1 MLGSFPMNILARL
14 KISTKILALLLMLG
28 AVTIAIAFMGSRE
41 LRNVDAAYSAMV
53 NEGKAT
59 LLMARANR
67 RVTEMVFASTRAMAY
82 DGASKEAKAADAAE
96 QTAYDSTQD
105 LFDKA
110 AAARPSIKTEIAG
123 FDQQIDDLHKLA
135 RQAVAFGLQNNNDAA
150 ATVIAEITVKADV
163 LSKQMVASNEALA
176 KADESASTALT
187 SSAETTSF
195 WLLALSIGAVVLS
208 IGASLLVARFG
219 ITGPLVRLKSTME
232 ALAAGNNAVV
242 VDGCDRRD
250 EVGGMAKVVLVFRET
265 AVAKASAD
273 AEKIDADRTVQMVV
287 DTLAASLAELSTR
300 DLTNCVEATYPGV
313 YAGLKDNYNDA
324 VESVRT
330 TIAQV
335 SESARTISSGADEI
349 AQASEDLAR
358 RTESNAA
365 SLEETSAALTQMEG
379 RLKVT
384 AAASQSTVARA
395 DQAMATVDAGRS
407 TAETAM
413 QAMGRVSGSAKGIDD
428 VIEGLDKIAFQTRVL
443 AMNAAVEAGRA
454 GDAGRGFAVVA
465 DLVSALAMRA
475 EEEAKRARNQLSVT
489 QSEIVTAVDAVGK
502 VDSAL
507 LAISSDVTEVN
518 SLLAGM
524 ASDNLAQSSA
534 ITEIAAAVS
543 TMDRATQQNAA
554 MVEQTSAA
562 ARSLTQEVGNLAN
575 AAAQFNAGVRGN
587 DAGGRRNPPA
597 ALSPAP
603 RPIVVEA
610 TRAPALRLLPTAKPL
625 KKGYTNGHANGHAKG
640 AAASNEWS
648 DF

>member
-1 MLGSFPMNILARL
+1 MNMLARFR
-14 KISTKILALLLMLG
+14 ISTKILVLLLMLG
-28 AVTIAIAFMGSRE
+28 GVTVAIAFAGSRQ
-41 LRNVDAAYSAMV
+41 LLAADDANTAMV
-53 NEGKAT
+53 QEAKAT
-59 LLMARANR
+59 VLMARANR
-67 RVTEMVFASTRAMAY
+67 RVTEMVYAATRAMAY
-82 DGASKEAKAADAAE
+82 DGASTEAKAADVAE
-96 QTAYDSTQD
+96 QAAYDSSQD
-105 LFDKA
+105 LFAKA
-110 AAARPSIKTEIAG
+110 VAARPSIKAEVAG
-123 FDQQIDDLHKLA
+123 FDGRIDDLHRLA
-135 RQAVAFGLQNNNDAA
+135 RQAIAFGLQNNNDAA
-150 ATVIAEITVKADV
+150 ATIIAEMTAKTDI
-163 LSKQMVASNEALA
+163 LSKQMAAANDTLL
-176 KADESASTALT
+176 KADENASTALT
-187 SSAETTSF
+187 SSAQSTSF
-195 WLLALSIGAVVLS
+195 WLLTLSIGGVAIS
-208 IGASLLVARFG
+208 IGVGLLASRFG
-219 ITGPLVRLKSTME
+219 ITGPLARLKSTME

-242 VDGCDRRD
+242 VDGCDRGD
-250 EVGGMAKVVLVFRET
+250 EVGDMAKVVLVFRET
-265 AVAKASAD
+265 AVAKATAD
-273 AEKIDADRTVQMVV
+273 AEKLDADRTVKMVV
-287 DTLAASLAELSTR
+287 DTLGASLAELSSR
-300 DLTNCVEATYPGV
+300 DLTTRVGIAYPGL

-365 SLEETSAALTQMEG
+365 SLEETSAALIQMEG

-395 DQAMATVDAGRS
+395 DQAMATVHSGRT

-502 VDSAL
+502 VDNAL
-507 LAISSDVTEVN
+507 AAISSDVTEVN
-518 SLLAGM
+518 TLLAGM
-524 ASDNLAQSSA
+524 ASDNQAQSSA
-534 ITEIAAAVS
+534 ITEITAAVS
-543 TMDRATQQNAA
+543 SMDRATQQNAA

-562 ARSLTQEVGNLAN
+562 ARNLTQEVGNLAS
-575 AAAQFNAGVRGN
+575 AAAQFNV
-587 DAGGRRNPPA
+587 DAGGKRSVPA
-597 ALSPAP
+597 ARSVVP
-603 RPIVVEA
+603 RPVVVEPI
-610 TRAPALRLLPTAKPL
+610 RAPALRLLPTAKPS
-625 KKGYTNGHANGHAKG
+625 KKDTNGHANGHIKG
-640 AAASNEWS
+640 AASNNDWA